1 MKYMKIALLPCCKL
15 IFVTKSKLHNSSQK
29 ILTTSNLGIIYFLS
43 FFSAETILLAI
54 PSVSYNW
61 INKRPLSLLD
71 NTHLLRHTLNWIGDL
86 PLPQDTISP
95 HYNKDSCTLII
106 SELKLKVNCRKK
118 LGLAHLATIYLHL
131 EFNFCTHDPALNPI
145 SFYMFIFD

>member
-1 MKYMKIALLPCCKL
+1 MMKYMKIALLPCCKL

-29 ILTTSNLGIIYFLS
+29 ILTSSNLGIIYFLS

-86 PLPQDTISP
+86 PLPQDTISL
-95 HYNKDSCTLII
+95 HYNESCMLII
-106 SELKLKVNCRKK
+106 SDSNLKVNCRIK
-118 LGLAHLATIYLHL
+118 LGLARQSIQQFNLFTLAIQFLYTWSG
-131 EFNFCTHDPALNPI
+131 P
-145 SFYMFIFD
+145 

>member
-29 ILTTSNLGIIYFLS
+29 ILTSNLGIIYFLS

-95 HYNKDSCTLII
+95 HYKDSCILII
-106 SELKLKVNCRKK
+106 NELKLKVNCRIK
-118 LGLAHLATIYLHL
+118 LGLVWQFIQQSFGNFLQQFNLFTLAIQFLYTWSG
-131 EFNFCTHDPALNPI
+131 P
-145 SFYMFIFD
+145 

>member
-71 NTHLLRHTLNWIGDL
+71 NTHLLSRHTLNWIGDL

-95 HYNKDSCTLII
+95 HYKDSCILII
-106 SELKLKVNCRKK
+106 NELKLKVNCRIK
-118 LGLAHLATIYLHL
+118 LGLVWQFIQQSFGNFLQQFNLFTLAIQFLYTWSG
-131 EFNFCTHDPALNPI
+131 P
-145 SFYMFIFD
+145 